1 MNKGDWMEEK
11 KKLELETESKLA
23 YLLAKIYIRIPWRK
37 IGVKS
42 AHTFFIERVREAS
55 GAVNVK
61 QFTEALEKNV
71 EVPMVNI
78 NTEIIEFLEENRPYV
93 LNVLRKETNYIV
105 MMALEQ
111 VDKMKEERKLAEQG
125 QATLGGN

>member
-1 MNKGDWMEEK
+1 MEEK